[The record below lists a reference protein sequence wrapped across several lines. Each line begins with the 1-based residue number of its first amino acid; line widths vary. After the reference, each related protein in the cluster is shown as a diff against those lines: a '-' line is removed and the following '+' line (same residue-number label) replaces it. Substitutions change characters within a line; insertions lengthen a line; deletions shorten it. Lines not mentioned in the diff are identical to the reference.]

1 MGDRFETAEQAAD
14 KRRLTEFD
22 LQCRREGAANIESDI
37 NCIEGELLRLL
48 QEGSYN
54 VVSVYFEAE
63 ENIEAYTKAAHDY
76 REGIMQALG
85 AIWTM
90 SDRVKKEM
98 KGITQLLVNGERDPA
113 DGSFG
118 DKP

>member
-1 MGDRFETAEQAAD
+1 MGDRFETAEQAAA
-14 KRRLTEFD
+14 KRRLTEND
-22 LQCRREGAANIESDI
+22 LLCRREGAANIERDI
-37 NCIEGELLRLL
+37 ICIENELLRLL
-48 QEGSYN
+48 QEDSYN
-54 VVSVYFEAE
+54 AASVYFDAE

-98 KGITQLLVNGERDPA
+98 NVITKLLA
-113 DGSFG
+113 DRR
-118 DKP
+118 

>member
-1 MGDRFETAEQAAD
+1 MGDRFETAEQAAA

-48 QEGSYN
+48 QKGSYN

-98 KGITQLLVNGERDPA
+98 KVITKLLA
-113 DGSFG
+113 DRR
-118 DKP
+118 

>member
-1 MGDRFETAEQAAD
+1 MGDRFETAEQAAA

-98 KGITQLLVNGERDPA
+98 KVITKLLA
-113 DGSFG
+113 DRR
-118 DKP
+118 